1 MTVHGVLSDV
11 HGVLYVHPDP
21 IPGSADAVAR
31 LRASGLP
38 FRFLTNSTQFP
49 KRHILA
55 TLADC
60 GIELDPHELL
70 TSPEAAGAA
79 LREAGHRRVGWLAT
93 PALAEDLPDAEPV
106 FPGDAGG
113 DRVDA
118 VLVGDLGDD
127 FTYATLNRAFRW
139 IHDGAALVALARN
152 RYYQTAAGLVLDSGP
167 FVRLL
172 EEATGV
178 EATVTGKPAP
188 GFFHAGLA
196 ALGTEAGDTVMIGD
210 DLEFDVLPAMDLGLT
225 GILVRTGKYREEVF
239 ARAPRRPDRVAS
251 DLGEALAG
259 ILG

>member
-1 MTVHGVLSDV
+1 MTVRGVLSDV
-11 HGVLYVHPDP
+11 HGVLYVHPEV

-55 TLADC
+55 TLAGC
-60 GIELDPHELL
+60 GIELDAQELL
-70 TSPEAAGAA
+70 TSPEAAGETLVAD
-79 LREAGHRRVGWLAT
+79 GHRRVGWLAN
-93 PALAEDLPDAEPV
+93 PDLAEDLPGIEPV
-106 FPGDAGG
+106 FPGDAGASA
-113 DRVDA
+113 VDA

-139 IHDGAALVALARN
+139 IHDGASLVALARN
-152 RYYQTAAGLVLDSGP
+152 RYYAAADGLVLDSGP

-188 GFFHAGLA
+188 AFFRAGLA
-196 ALGTEAGDTVMIGD
+196 ALGTDPTETVMIGD

-239 ARAPRRPDRVAS
+239 ARAPRRPDRVAA
-251 DLGEALAG
+251 DLAG
-259 ILG
+259 ALDPLLP